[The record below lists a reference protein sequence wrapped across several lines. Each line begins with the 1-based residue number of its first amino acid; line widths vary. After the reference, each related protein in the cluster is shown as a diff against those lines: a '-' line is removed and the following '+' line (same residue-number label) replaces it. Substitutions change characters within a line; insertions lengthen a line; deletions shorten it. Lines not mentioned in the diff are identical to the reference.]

1 MQATLIA
8 EIGCNHKG
16 DMQIAR
22 EMIRIISQFCQVPC
36 AKFQK
41 RTPKELLTRE
51 EYGSPHPDPHHSY
64 GATYGEHRE
73 FLEFNVDQHR
83 ELQAYCR
90 EWNIAYTCSVW
101 DRTAARDIVSLNP
114 GMLKVPSACNS
125 DFQLAA
131 YLCDNFA
138 GEIHVSLGMTSAAE
152 TQRIVD
158 YYKQRGRGG
167 DLVLYHCTSA
177 YPVAFKDTH
186 LLEIARLKERYGAD
200 VKAIGFSGHHL
211 GIAVD
216 VAAMALGATFFERH
230 FTLDRTW
237 KGTDHAAS
245 LEPDG
250 LRRLWR
256 DLRACQE
263 SLTYKDQE
271 ILAVEES
278 ARRKL
283 KWDRQK

>member
-51 EYGSPHPDPHHSY
+51 EYSSPHPDPHHSY

-73 FLEFNVDQHR
+73 FLELDVDQHR
-83 ELQAYCR
+83 ELQTYCR
-90 EWNIAYTCSVW
+90 EWNIDYTCSVW
-101 DRTAARDIVSLNP
+101 DLTAARDIVGLQP
-114 GMLKVPSACNS
+114 RMLKVPSACNT
-125 DFQLAA
+125 DFQLAG
-131 YLCDNFA
+131 YLCDAFP
-138 GEIHVSLGMTSAAE
+138 GEIHVSLGMTSAGE

-158 YYKQRGRGG
+158 FYKQRGRSG

-177 YPVAFKDTH
+177 YPVAFKNTH
-186 LLEIARLKERYGAD
+186 LLEIGRLKERYGAE

-211 GIAVD
+211 GIAID
-216 VAAMALGATFFERH
+216 LAAMALGASCFERH

-271 ILAVEES
+271 ILPIEEPT
-278 ARRKL
+278 RQKL